1 MKNQKKRKICFL
13 ITNRIHYARQKRL
26 LDILNKDPR
35 FDLQLI
41 LGGSV
46 VVPKYGD
53 KVFKEITNNGYNIS
67 DTLNTIVEGGNNIAM
82 AKTTG
87 ISLIE
92 FASAIDRLNPDIVIL
107 RGDRFEVLA
116 GAIAAAYL
124 NKTIAHIEGG
134 DVSGT
139 IDESVRH
146 AITKLAHIHLTTNED
161 SYNRVLRMGENP
173 KNVFNVGSLDVE
185 HISSTNKKLS
195 QKVID
200 NTASG
205 AYLDITKPFI
215 TVMQHPVTTETN
227 NGENILETIEA
238 VNNLG
243 IQVLWFWPNA
253 DAGTDSI
260 SKSIRMFREHKD
272 PKNITFIKELLPED
286 FYAVLRKTSCLVGN
300 SSCGIKES
308 SYIGVPVVNIGTRQN
323 GRVKAKNVLDVR
335 YDRKEIKNAIKS
347 QMKNGFYEPSNL
359 YYKPNTSKMV
369 VKILGE
375 IEPETQKA
383 FFDL

>member
-1 MKNQKKRKICFL
+1 MKNNKKRKICFL
-13 ITNRIHYARQKRL
+13 ITNRIHYARQQRL

-41 LGGSV
+41 LGGSI

-67 DTLNTIVEGGNNIAM
+67 DTLNTIVEGGNNLAM

-87 ISLIE
+87 LSLIE
-92 FASAIDRLNPDIVIL
+92 FSSAIERLNPDIVIL

-146 AITKLAHIHLTTNED
+146 AITKLAHIHFTTNED
-161 SYNRVLRMGENP
+161 SYNRVLRMGEDP

-195 QKVID
+195 QKIID
-200 NTASG
+200 STASG
-205 AYLDITKPFI
+205 TRLNITEPFI
-215 TVMQHPVTTETN
+215 TVMQHPVTTESN

-260 SKSIRMFREHKD
+260 SKSIRMFREHKN

-323 GRVKAKNVLDVR
+323 GRIRAKNVLDVS
-335 YDRKEIKNAIKS
+335 YNRKEIKNAIKS
-347 QMKNGFYEPSNL
+347 QIKNGFYKPSHL
-359 YYKPNTSKMV
+359 YYKPDTSKNI
-369 VKILGE
+369 VKILCE
-375 IEPETQKA
+375 IKPYSQKV
-383 FFDL
+383 FFD